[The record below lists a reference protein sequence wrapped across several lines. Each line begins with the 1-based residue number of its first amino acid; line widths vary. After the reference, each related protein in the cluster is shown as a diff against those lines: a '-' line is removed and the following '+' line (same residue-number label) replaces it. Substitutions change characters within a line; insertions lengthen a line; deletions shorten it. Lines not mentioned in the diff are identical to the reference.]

1 MNWPGEVGEPC
12 LVPSG
17 EGDKGMSPCL
27 HAVLYAPEGTAR
39 GNVCLVS
46 ALFEEKRSAHRTMV
60 DFARALG
67 RAGWWVLHPDL
78 AGNGNSP
85 GDLTTLAVEDW
96 ISNVVDSVAY
106 LRARSGVTLTAL
118 VGVRAGALIAGRAAG
133 VLDPPPAMLHLW
145 QPVIDGGKY
154 LSQMQTRR
162 RIQDGLTG
170 REEGEAEEVGGV
182 MDVDGFA
189 VGPALYAGLQA
200 LRLAE
205 ETLPAGMPVQILQIS
220 ARDRLLPDYQ
230 ALQVAWGER
239 AAVQVQT
246 ARPFWNPHTP
256 DRYDDVI
263 VPAVAWL
270 SGER

>member
-1 MNWPGEVGEPC
+1 
-12 LVPSG
+12 
-17 EGDKGMSPCL
+17 
-27 HAVLYAPEGTAR
+27 
-39 GNVCLVS
+39 
-46 ALFEEKRSAHRTMV
+46 
-60 DFARALG
+60 
-67 RAGWWVLHPDL
+67 
-78 AGNGNSP
+78 
-85 GDLTTLAVEDW
+85 
-96 ISNVVDSVAY
+96 
-106 LRARSGVTLTAL
+106 
-118 VGVRAGALIAGRAAG
+118 
-133 VLDPPPAMLHLW
+133 
-145 QPVIDGGKY
+145 
-154 LSQMQTRR
+154 
-162 RIQDGLTG
+162 
-170 REEGEAEEVGGV
+170 